1 MEVYQA
7 ICEWSYAPRLVHD
20 AAGGAAFAADVSSR
34 VRRVPEIVD
43 FRVQGGDKGK
53 GYWKRQL
60 LRGDAQGRTACSMGP
75 AGPACLSC
83 GNRLHVLCECALRGD
98 DVDAL
103 FGHDASTTSLDWSV
117 ICCST

>member
-1 MEVYQA
+1 M
-7 ICEWSYAPRLVHD
+7 
-20 AAGGAAFAADVSSR
+20 
-34 VRRVPEIVD
+34 RRVPEIVD

-83 GNRLHVLCECALRGD
+83 GNRLHVLCECAFRKAYGAGNLASEEFKPERARSCCLSWRTNSSTGGFAG
-98 DVDAL
+98 VSMKAL
-103 FGHDASTTSLDWSV
+103 WRLY
-117 ICCST
+117 